1 MNTHCVVY
9 ATHIRECTVLF
20 MKLWDQDAYVQTFTT
35 HDVMLASKVTN
46 IVSYIQR
53 KHAVRRF

>member
-1 MNTHCVVY
+1 MNTPCVVY
-9 ATHIRECTVLF
+9 ATHIRECNVLF
-20 MKLWDQDAYVQTFTT
+20 TKLWDQHAT
-35 HDVMLASKVTN
+35 HDVMLASKFAN